1 MHLPDFS
8 QARVVVCGD
17 VMLDRYWTGRAGRI
31 SPEAPVPVVR
41 VQGQAE
47 RPGGAANV
55 ALNLRALG
63 SACAV
68 LGVVGEDEA
77 GAVLAQRLVEYGV
90 EDGLLRGRRRTI
102 EKLRVISH
110 QQQLLRIDFED
121 PPQAGDFDPAALTA
135 GFRARLSAGSVAI
148 LSDYGKGALR
158 EVAALVAAAR
168 AAGSPVLIDPKG
180 LDWSGYRGATLL
192 TPNWGEFTAI
202 VGECPDEA
210 TLCARGEALRAE
222 LQLEA
227 LLVTRGEQGMSL
239 LRPGQP
245 ALHLPAMAREVFDVT
260 GAGDTV
266 IATLAAALAAGSPL
280 DEACRLA
287 NLAAGLVVGKFG
299 AATVSPAELR
309 AALADPEH
317 PAAADADTLAAQLAA
332 ARAAGQK
339 IVMTNGCFDL
349 LHRGHLEYLRA
360 ARALGDRLVVAV
372 NDDDSVRRLKGPT
385 RPVNRVEDRMAALA
399 ALRFVDHVVPF
410 SEDTPADL
418 VARLAPDVL
427 VKGGDYRPEQ
437 IAGGEHVRARGGEVV
452 VLPFVDGYSTTEILR
467 RGRT

>member
-8 QARVVVCGD
+8 LARVVVCGD

-55 ALNLRALG
+55 AINLRALG
-63 SACAV
+63 SACSV
-68 LGVVGEDEA
+68 LGVIGDDEA
-77 GAVLAQRLVEYGV
+77 GALLSQRLVEHGV
-90 EDGLLRGRRRTI
+90 EDGLLRGRLRTI

-121 PPQAGDFDPAALTA
+121 PPGAGDFDPATLTA
-135 GFRARLSAGSVAI
+135 HFAARLTPGSVAI

-158 EVAALVAAAR
+158 GVADLIGAAR
-168 AAGSPVLIDPKG
+168 KAGVPVLVDPKG

-202 VGECPDEA
+202 VGDCPDEA
-210 TLCARGEALRAE
+210 TLCRRGEALRAD
-222 LQLEA
+222 LALDA
-227 LLVTRGEQGMSL
+227 LLVTRGEQGMTL
-239 LRPGQP
+239 LRPGLP

-266 IATLAAALAAGSPL
+266 IATLAAALAAGHPL
-280 DEACRLA
+280 DDACRLA
-287 NLAAGLVVGKFG
+287 NLAAGIVVGKFG

-309 AALADPEH
+309 AALAH
-317 PAAADADTLAAQLAA
+317 PDRPALMDAETLAAHLAA
-332 ARAAGQK
+332 ARAAGQR

-349 LHRGHLEYLRA
+349 LHRGHLEYLQA

-399 ALRFVDHVVPF
+399 ALRFVDHVIAF
-410 SEDTPADL
+410 SEDTPARL
-418 VARLAPDVL
+418 IERLAPDVL
-427 VKGGDYRPEQ
+427 VKGGDYRPDQ
-437 IAGGEHVRARGGEVV
+437 IAGGDSVRARGGEVV
-452 VLPFVDGYSTTEILR
+452 VLPFVDGYSTTDILR
-467 RGRT
+467 RGQT